1 MLEALLTSFKIYVEM
16 RLFSCWGFYFAKLT
30 LHFLQI
36 QKKQKVMSGTFFTV
50 VKKHYKYFSWAIN
63 SLFGYEYV
71 NFFIGTSEFL
81 QY

>member
-1 MLEALLTSFKIYVEM
+1 
-16 RLFSCWGFYFAKLT
+16 
-30 LHFLQI
+30 
-36 QKKQKVMSGTFFTV
+36 MSGTFFTV

-63 SLFGYEYV
+63 SLFGYKCV